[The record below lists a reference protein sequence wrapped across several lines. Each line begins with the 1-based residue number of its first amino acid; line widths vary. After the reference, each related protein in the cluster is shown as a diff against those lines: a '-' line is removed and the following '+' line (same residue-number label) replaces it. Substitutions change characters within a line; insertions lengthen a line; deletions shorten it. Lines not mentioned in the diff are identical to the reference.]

1 MTLKRA
7 ETGQATQE
15 ETKGEEPVNEE
26 EGISFIQMIF
36 DSFVTRKQ
44 QEASSVNLDQES
56 EFNSED
62 RLTAA
67 SRRKL
72 ELELQQKFQD
82 ELLARQEEDRQR
94 NASILA
100 KKAEEIAELQARNQ
114 QLQE

>member
-1 MTLKRA
+1 M
-7 ETGQATQE
+7 
-15 ETKGEEPVNEE
+15 
-26 EGISFIQMIF
+26 S
-36 DSFVTRKQ
+36 
-44 QEASSVNLDQES
+44 
-56 EFNSED
+56 
-62 RLTAA
+62 AA

-72 ELELQQKFQD
+72 ELELEQKFQD

>member
-1 MTLKRA
+1 MTLKPD
-7 ETGQATQE
+7 ETGKATQE
-15 ETKGEEPVNEE
+15 EIKGEEPVNKE

-62 RLTAA
+62 HLTAA

-72 ELELQQKFQD
+72 ELELQKKFQD
-82 ELLARQEEDRQR
+82 ELLERQE
-94 NASILA
+94 
-100 KKAEEIAELQARNQ
+100 
-114 QLQE
+114 